1 MSVKL
6 KPPFR
11 AEHVGSLHRPQA
23 LRDARTRLLGGL
35 KREGGFG
42 KHNNSE
48 LREIENKYI
57 ADIVKLQ
64 EDVGLR
70 TITDGEYRRQVW
82 LTEFLSSLDGL
93 DMSLKIVP
101 GQGTGFRSNERQG
114 KSKTEDVE
122 NVAVQY
128 RVDRPIKWV
137 GSSNVDAFTFLKGI
151 TKGVPKVTI
160 PAPQDYY
167 FMGASGKAVIS
178 PQAYPDQT
186 KFWDDMAVA
195 YKCEV
200 DALVAA
206 GCTHIQFDDVVNA
219 CMCDERHTARMKA
232 EGEDPQ
238 ALMAAYVACLNRALA
253 GRPDTLLVSMHIC
266 RGNRHGH
273 YIAEGGYDHV
283 ADYLFNNLEIDNY
296 YLEYDTP
303 RAGSFEPLRLMPKD
317 KTVVLG
323 LVTTKRAELEPMD
336 DLRRRIDE
344 AAKFMP
350 LDRLSLSPQCG
361 FSGDMMSDVMSLDQ
375 MKQKLS
381 LVVRTAEAVW
391 GTA

>member
-1 MSVKL
+1 M
-6 KPPFR
+6 
-11 AEHVGSLHRPQA
+11 
-23 LRDARTRLLGGL
+23 RLLGGI

-42 KHNNSE
+42 RHDNAE
-48 LREIENKYI
+48 LRTIEDKCI
-57 ADIVKLQ
+57 VDIVKLQ
-64 EDVGLR
+64 EEVGLR

-93 DMSLKIVP
+93 TMTLKIAP
-101 GQGTGFRSNERQG
+101 GKGTGFRSDERQG

-122 NVAVQY
+122 NVRVEY
-128 RVDRPIKWV
+128 RVERPIRWV
-137 GSSNVDAFTFLKGI
+137 GSANVDAFKFLQSV

-167 FMGASGKAVIS
+167 FMAGSGRAQIDR
-178 PQAYPDQT
+178 QAYPDLSG
-186 KFWDDMAVA
+186 FWDDMATA
-195 YKCEV
+195 YKSEV

-219 CMCDERHTARMKA
+219 CLCDERHVARLKA
-232 EGEDPQ
+232 EGEDPD
-238 ALMAAYVACLNRALA
+238 ALMAAYVKSLNRALA
-253 GRPDTLLVSMHIC
+253 GRPDSLTVSMHIC

-303 RAGSFEPLRLMPKD
+303 RAGSFEPLRLMPGD

-323 LVTTKRAELEPMD
+323 LVTTKRAELEPID
-336 DLRRRIDE
+336 ALRRRIDQ
-344 AAKFMP
+344 AAKYMP
-350 LDRLSLSPQCG
+350 LDRLALSPQCG
-361 FSGDMMSDVMSLDQ
+361 FSGDMMSDVMSIDQ
-375 MKQKLS
+375 MKRKLA
-381 LVVRTAEAVW
+381 LVVETADAVW
-391 GTA
+391 GSA

>member
-1 MSVKL
+1 MKT

-35 KREGGFG
+35 RREGGFG
-42 KHNNSE
+42 KHNNAE
-48 LREIENKYI
+48 LRQIEDRYI
-57 ADIVKLQ
+57 TDVVKLQ
-64 EDVGLR
+64 EDIGLH

-82 LTEFLSSLDGL
+82 LTEFISSLDGL

-101 GQGTGFRSNERQG
+101 GEKTGFRSDERQG

-122 NVAVQY
+122 NVSVQY
-128 RVDRPIKWV
+128 QVGRPIRWV
-137 GSSNVDAFTFLKGI
+137 GSSNVDAFNFLKSV

-167 FMGASGKAVIS
+167 FMGASGRALIS
-178 PQAYPDQT
+178 QEAYPDLR
-186 KFWDDMAVA
+186 KFWDDMAAA
-195 YKCEV
+195 YKCEI

-219 CMCDERHTARMKA
+219 CMCDERHVARMKA

-238 ALMAAYVACLNRALA
+238 VMMAAYVACLNNALA
-253 GRPDTLLVSMHIC
+253 GRPETLTVSMHIC

-273 YIAEGGYDHV
+273 YLAEGGYDHV

-296 YLEYDTP
+296 YLEYDSP

-323 LVTTKRAELEPMD
+323 LITTKRAELESMD
-336 DLRRRIDE
+336 DLRRRIDD
-344 AAKFMP
+344 AGRYIP

-361 FSGDMMSDVMSLDQ
+361 FSGDMMSDVMSIDQ
-375 MKQKLS
+375 MKQKLE
-381 LVVRTAEAVW
+381 LVVRTAHAVW
-391 GTA
+391 GSA